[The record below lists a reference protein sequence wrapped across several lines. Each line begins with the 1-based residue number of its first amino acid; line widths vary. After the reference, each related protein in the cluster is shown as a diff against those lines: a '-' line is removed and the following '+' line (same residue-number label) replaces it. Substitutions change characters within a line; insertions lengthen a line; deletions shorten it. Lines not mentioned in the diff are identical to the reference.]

1 MGAIGVF
8 VSFMARVFNDDIDY
22 YVSAEEVERIE
33 RAHQQ
38 RVKNSDPYQPSA
50 EVEGREGK
58 QRYVEVK
65 A

>member
-1 MGAIGVF
+1 MLF
-8 VSFMARVFNDDIDY
+8 RSIDY

-38 RVKNSDPYQPSA
+38 RVKNSDPYKSSA
-50 EVEGREGK
+50 EVEGRDGK